1 MTKFFTTPIGLLR
14 LFGFLEG
21 TSFLLLLFIAMPIK
35 YFWQEPSWVKAI
47 GSVHGGLFL
56 VFVFLTVVIAIKQ
69 KWKHTEMTW
78 KVLLASVVPFGTFYV
93 DSKILKSDIQRR
105 NKSVFPTQPATH

>member
-1 MTKFFTTPIGLLR
+1 MGILR

-35 YFWQEPSWVKAI
+35 YLWQEPSWVTAI
-47 GSVHGGLFL
+47 GSVHGTLFL
-56 VFVFLTVVIAIKQ
+56 VFVFLTIVIAIKQ
-69 KWKHTEMTW
+69 RWKHTETTW

-93 DSKILKSDIQRR
+93 DMKILR
-105 NKSVFPTQPATH
+105 NFRN